1 MSARNKG
8 RCTPEFRQA
17 NDKYKAAADKKRR
30 VKTFQEG
37 DLVMEH
43 LRKNRFP
50 T

>member
-1 MSARNKG
+1 MTATNTG
-8 RCTPEFRQA
+8 RCTLEFRQA
-17 NDKYKAAADKKRR
+17 KDKYKAAADKKQR

-37 DLVMEH
+37 DLVMAH